1 MQMMQDEIEKH
12 EYLKR
17 DCDYS
22 IIIKPGAFIS
32 EPIPF
37 TEWQQEKIGQVKKVI
52 ESLNHLFGAFHYY
65 YGEPGV
71 PSDIEGLYYVAHRY
85 GELYAS
91 LLEWIIDVRSTNASE
106 IYNQV
111 IQVLSELPLKVIEQL
126 KAYPETSM
134 RLIRETESKNKNLM
148 ITGGTGTSGK
158 AMRNI
163 SPRLTSRKSASS
175 PATRKNRTTCGT
187 STRLPVRTSR
197 SRLDSIEFE
206 WVK

>member
-106 IYNQV
+106 IYSQV

-134 RLIRETESKNKNLM
+134 RLIRETESK
-148 ITGGTGTSGK
+148 IAAG
-158 AMRNI
+158 
-163 SPRLTSRKSASS
+163 
-175 PATRKNRTTCGT
+175 
-187 STRLPVRTSR
+187 
-197 SRLDSIEFE
+197 SIEKE
-206 WVK
+206 TNIDLTLHVSIDNSVLARLHEEINELQDNLLN